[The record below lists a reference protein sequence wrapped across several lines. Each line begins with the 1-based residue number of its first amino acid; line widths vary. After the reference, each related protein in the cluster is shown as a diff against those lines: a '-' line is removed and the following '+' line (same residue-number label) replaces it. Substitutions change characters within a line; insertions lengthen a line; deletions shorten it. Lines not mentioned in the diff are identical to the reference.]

1 MLIIEILEVKQ
12 CNERPRFLTAYRF
25 EASIISMGEID
36 FIPVLVFLPQ
46 LHLIYIPEDNY
57 LSAVN
62 CVFSKTPL
70 LYHILLW

>member
-36 FIPVLVFLPQ
+36 TTSER
-46 LHLIYIPEDNY
+46 H
-57 LSAVN
+57 
-62 CVFSKTPL
+62 
-70 LYHILLW
+70 